1 VESFHKACEKIPP
14 SEIALATE
22 QLNTNEG
29 VGSEQKKAIFVTD
42 IGKTL
47 HQAKK
52 YLFTKHNHT
61 DYRLIVISCKFLPAR
76 RRKEKSTIALSSLKK
91 SGKRASSLKNLLRLA
106 CLLSSSPWSIGCC
119 SIVLQI

>member
-1 VESFHKACEKIPP
+1 MESFHKACEKIPP

-52 YLFTKHNHT
+52 IFVHQT
-61 DYRLIVISCKFLPAR
+61 
-76 RRKEKSTIALSSLKK
+76 
-91 SGKRASSLKNLLRLA
+91 
-106 CLLSSSPWSIGCC
+106 
-119 SIVLQI
+119 